1 MAGAMKKAIGILL
14 VGLALSVS
22 AGGFPPSLATLSS
35 VDSATLGNVMDDA
48 IDQCGIVIESIRD
61 GYRDFMASSR
71 IVYFFKSLL
80 PPDQKPGTIALLG
93 CGLVGLCGY
102 GRRWGSGRR

>member
-1 MAGAMKKAIGILL
+1 MKITIGILL

-22 AGGFPPSLATLSS
+22 AGGFPPSLATLPS

-48 IDQCGIVIESIRD
+48 IDQCGTVIESVSD

-71 IVYFFKSLL
+71 IVHFFKSLL

-93 CGLVGLCGY
+93 CGLVGLWGY
-102 GRRWGSGRR
+102 GRGWGSGRR